1 MLAGSTPAGARLN
14 GDLRGSMKQFDV
26 YAIGNALVDIE
37 YHTTDARLRELGID
51 KGVMTLID
59 ETRQNSL
66 IAQLGESHES
76 MTCGGSAANTIIALA
91 QLGAKTHFDCRVS
104 SDMTGQVF
112 VRDLRHYGVDSGLAH
127 RPLPG
132 GVTGKCL
139 VFVTPDAERTMNTFL
154 GVSGDLDTSDIDA
167 DAVRRSAYVYVEGYL
182 ASGDNTRDAAI
193 EALRIARR
201 AGGKTALTLSDPNM
215 VRFFR
220 DALEAMI
227 GDGVDLLFAN
237 QDEAMA
243 LAQTDELAEAI
254 QAMKRIAHSFAITR
268 GKDGAILFDGIGLIE
283 IEPHR
288 VEAIDTLGAGDLF
301 AGAFLY
307 GLAQGMS
314 FQQAGDLA
322 SLASARIVTQYGPR
336 LRPEQTRAVL
346 AEFKAGN

>member
-1 MLAGSTPAGARLN
+1 
-14 GDLRGSMKQFDV
+14 MKQFDV

-66 IAQLGESHES
+66 IGQLGESHES
-76 MTCGGSAANTIIALA
+76 MTCGGSAANSIIALA
-91 QLGAKTHFDCRVS
+91 QLGASTHFDCRVS
-104 SDMTGQVF
+104 NDMTGQVF
-112 VRDLRHYGVDSGLAH
+112 ARDLHRCGVDSGLDH

-154 GVSGDLDTSDIDA
+154 GVSGDLDVGDIDV
-167 DAVRRSAYVYVEGYL
+167 DAVKRSDFIYVEGYL
-182 ASGDNTRDAAI
+182 ASADNSRDAAI
-193 EALRIARR
+193 EARRVAER
-201 AGGKTALTLSDPNM
+201 AGGKTAMTLSDPNM
-215 VRFFR
+215 VKFFR
-220 DALEAMI
+220 DPLEAMI

-237 QDEAMA
+237 EEEAMA
-243 LAQTDELAEAI
+243 LARTDDLAEAV
-254 QAMKRIAHSFAITR
+254 QAMKRIARSFAITR
-268 GKDGAILFDGIGLIE
+268 GKDGAILFDGIGLIQ

-288 VEAIDTLGAGDLF
+288 VDAIDTLGAGDLF

-307 GLAQGMS
+307 GLAHGMS
-314 FQQAGDLA
+314 FHQAGDLA

-336 LRPEQTRAVL
+336 LRPEQTREVL
-346 AEFKAGN
+346 AEFNAGN